1 MMLFKPNDKPLEI
14 TEGSITKSFS
24 SYIVAH
30 EPILAVLSR
39 AVYIHL
45 RGILLVSCRDFKRS
59 RSPCLHITH
68 FECWQLPSVMVLPA
82 ISDRP
87 VTSTSPWNSVS
98 PTVWMNLINI
108 CVRGDGGGGSG
119 GSGGGGG
126 DDSRGGYHFPLV
138 QVMAVTM
145 VEVAEVVVSRIR
157 QTGEST
163 AGERYPVPQDT
174 RGN

>member
-39 AVYIHL
+39 TVYIHL

-87 VTSTSPWNSVS
+87 VASTSPWNSVS
-98 PTVWMNLINI
+98 PTVWVNLINI
-108 CVRGDGGGGSG
+108 CV
-119 GSGGGGG
+119 
-126 DDSRGGYHFPLV
+126 
-138 QVMAVTM
+138 Q
-145 VEVAEVVVSRIR
+145 
-157 QTGEST
+157 
-163 AGERYPVPQDT
+163 
-174 RGN
+174 